1 MTGFK
6 TKKLSCEIIS
16 VSENATASGFAYGE
30 QSKSVLPFDAS
41 SWILLNSDM
50 QIHSADQWQAVLTVL
65 TFEETDVALNKAII
79 TS

>member
-1 MTGFK
+1 MAGFK

-16 VSENATASGFAYGE
+16 VSENAAASGNG
-30 QSKSVLPFDAS
+30 KSVLPFDAS

-50 QIHSADQWQAVLTVL
+50 QIHSADQWQAVLTGL
-65 TFEETDVALNKAII
+65 TFEETDVALNKAIV